1 MYGQLGN
8 IQFRGAYSPSAFR
21 STASANLP
29 EHALIEN
36 KPRLQR
42 MGDDLET
49 LELKINMHRGFCD
62 PEAQLAAL
70 YRYKESSEI
79 IALVFGNGLVYGS
92 FVVEKIGLE
101 VTAQL
106 PGGAILEC
114 SADVTLKE
122 AYNPRDGVQSR
133 AAAFAV
139 ARNSPVLLAAPIGL
153 EQTFAGEFMEDVT
166 EVITQTDAVET
177 VLQNAQA
184 DPALETFAL
193 ADAERRLDAQTS
205 GLNAANAKAT
215 ADPSAPIFAAS
226 ADFRAGLGTL
236 LGAVTAMRNQVQA
249 GLNPALLE
257 LGAYRA
263 QMSQIRALSTP
274 VTVLKALRR

>member
-1 MYGQLGN
+1 M
-8 IQFRGAYSPSAFR
+8 
-21 STASANLP
+21 ASANLP

-106 PGGAILEC
+106 PGGSILEC

-139 ARNSPVLLAAPIGL
+139 ARNSPVLLASPFEL
-153 EQTFAGEFMEDVT
+153 EQTISGEFMQDVT

-177 VLQNAQA
+177 VLTSAQA
-184 DPALETFAL
+184 DPALEPAAL
-193 ADAERRLDAQTS
+193 ADAERRLDAQTA

-215 ADPSAPIFAAS
+215 ADPSASIFAAS
-226 ADFRAGLGTL
+226 ADFRGALGTL